1 MTLANPVMVQASTF
15 NIQQRRL
22 FVLTDRFCFLV
33 VFFFYLPLCCRH
45 QRRGR
50 FPMSSER
57 LTTFSCI
64 PSRRRTNNPTALNAV
79 SGKLRGCSLLS
90 DALDVFLS
98 DDTVGLLCKTQAGL
112 HNSVAEALKMRAR
125 VLEGPRFK
133 RVFCSVR
140 AIFFFLQNKTL

>member
-1 MTLANPVMVQASTF
+1 
-15 NIQQRRL
+15 
-22 FVLTDRFCFLV
+22 
-33 VFFFYLPLCCRH
+33 
-45 QRRGR
+45 
-50 FPMSSER
+50 MSSER

-133 RVFCSVR
+133 RVFYLVR
-140 AIFFFLQNKTL
+140 AIFFFFFLQNKTL